1 MDLTLPIALPA
12 ARRLPWRA
20 VAVALAC
27 GVLLL
32 GGWLWL
38 RDSSLVAVQKVRIGG
53 LRGAQSAQIEEL
65 LRDTAKRMTT
75 MDFSVGAL
83 RAAVSGF
90 PVVEDVRA
98 STSFPHG
105 AQIEVVERLPVA
117 ILSAAGQRTAVAAD
131 GTALGAQLAYG
142 SLPALSGSFLPVPGQ
157 RVADPNVRAQL
168 AVLGAAPLL
177 LRRHV
182 ERVFSGTEGLTVQM
196 RNGLLVYFGD
206 ASRPHAKW
214 LSLARVLSDPG
225 SAGARYVDVRVPERP
240 AAGLPSGAVQLSSAA
255 SSPTAAL
262 AQRLEQA
269 YGGGSS
275 TASPGTASESEPSTA
290 GGEAPAAGGEALA
303 AGGQPSATGET
314 QSAGESAAA
323 GGGPAGSGTAG
334 AGAAGPPGAVSG
346 SAAAG
351 QAPQAGASAG
361 AAAGAAG
368 GVSATGGAPAKG

>member
-38 RDSSLVAVQKVRIGG
+38 RGSSLVAVRDVRISGVQ
-53 LRGAQSAQIEEL
+53 GAQAAQIEGL
-65 LRDTAKRMTT
+65 LKSAARRMTT
-75 MDFSVGAL
+75 MDFNVGAL

-117 ILSAAGQRTAVAAD
+117 VLSAAGQRTAVAAD

-157 RVADPNVRAQL
+157 RVADPGVRAQL

-182 ERVFSGTEGLTVQM
+182 ERVFSGAEGLTVQM

-206 ASRPHAKW
+206 ASRPRAKW
-214 LSLARVLSDPG
+214 LSFARVLADSG

-240 AAGLPSGAVQLSSAA
+240 AAGLPSGAAELSTPA

-262 AQRLEQA
+262 TQRLEQA

-275 TASPGTASESEPSTA
+275 TASTGAASSENEASTA
-290 GGEAPAAGGEALA
+290 GGEASTAGGETSA
-303 AGGQPSATGET
+303 ASEAGPTGE
-314 QSAGESAAA
+314 S
-323 GGGPAGSGTAG
+323 P
-334 AGAAGPPGAVSG
+334 
-346 SAAAG
+346 
-351 QAPQAGASAG
+351 
-361 AAAGAAG
+361 AAG
-368 GVSATGGAPAKG
+368 GVSTGSATAAEGAAASQGAVSGVAAAGQGPQTSAAAGAVGGVSSTGGASAKG

>member
-1 MDLTLPIALPA
+1 MDLTLPIAA
-12 ARRLPWRA
+12 RARRQVPPLLWLSRWPLWRA
-20 VAVALAC
+20 LAGALVC

-38 RDSSLVAVQKVRIGG
+38 RGSSLVAVRDVRISGV
-53 LRGAQSAQIEEL
+53 RGAQAAQIEGL
-65 LRDTAKRMTT
+65 LKSAARRMTT

-105 AQIEVVERLPVA
+105 AQIEVMERLPVA

-131 GTALGAQLAYG
+131 GTALGPQLAYG

-157 RVADPNVRAQL
+157 RVADPGVRAQL

-182 ERVFSGTEGLTVQM
+182 ERVFSGAEGLTVQM

-240 AAGLPSGAVQLSSAA
+240 AAGLPSGAAELSLPAS

-275 TASPGTASESEPSTA
+275 ANSGTASESEASTAAGQASTA
-290 GGEAPAAGGEALA
+290 GGEA
-303 AGGQPSATGET
+303 SATGET
-314 QSAGESAAA
+314 QSAGESPAA
-323 GGGPAGSGTAG
+323 GGGPSASGTGA
-334 AGAAGPPGAVSG
+334 AGAAGPGAASG

-351 QAPQAGASAG
+351 QAPQAG

-368 GVSATGGAPAKG
+368 GVSATGGASAKG